1 MRVTPGMTTEAGG
14 DLTRLADFLDV
25 DGAGVLAT
33 VTDYGTVKLAVDSTA
48 YPSPAANLSPDD
60 TDALAD
66 LLKMRAREA
75 RGVQ

>member
-1 MRVTPGMTTEAGG
+1 MTTQGG
-14 DLTRLADFLDV
+14 ARLDKLADFLDE

-33 VTDYGTVKLAVDSTA
+33 VTDYGTVKLTVDSA
-48 YPSPAANLSPDD
+48 SYPSQAANLSPDD

-75 RGVQ
+75 RGVR